1 MTAEL
6 DELKWKRGAGVW
18 YTARDDEDD
27 PPLKKNDGC
36 RRVAPGAVVL
46 MLTTVVGVCITD
58 TRRPERVAS
67 GITYVLDR
75 NSLAYSSR
83 FYRGLP
89 CDVDVDLK
97 M

>member
-6 DELKWKRGAGVW
+6 DEVKWKRGAGVW

-27 PPLKKNDGC
+27 PTSKKIDGC

-46 MLTTVVGVCITD
+46 MLTTVVVVCITD

-67 GITYVLDR
+67 EYNVCARQEQLGVLVTHVPW
-75 NSLAYSSR
+75 
-83 FYRGLP
+83 F
-89 CDVDVDLK
+89 
-97 M
+97 